1 MLQFFRWKSFF
12 LLLGSKAKIITRF
25 SFKRADLLQG
35 VISYIL
41 RNFQGKSCSC
51 MAIRIDE
58 YQNVDSFACCVNVC
72 RTPALIRLMSTHE
85 AVKFIFS
92 QYYLFMISCLH
103 IFNVL
108 QNNFA
113 NLSPCLPLASKHF
126 LALNLAELKAK
137 FKLDPVGKTL
147 LYKYKLMILDQ

>member
-1 MLQFFRWKSFF
+1 MRKLV
-12 LLLGSKAKIITRF
+12 LLLGSKAKIISRF
-25 SFKRADLLQG
+25 SFKSADLLQG

-51 MAIRIDE
+51 MAIRIDD

-72 RTPALIRLMSTHE
+72 RTPALLRLMSTHE
-85 AVKFIFS
+85 AVKFIFL

-103 IFNVL
+103 VFNVM
-108 QNNFA
+108 QSNFA

-126 LALNLAELKAK
+126 LALNLAELKDK
-137 FKLDPVGKTL
+137 FKQD
-147 LYKYKLMILDQ
+147 

>member
-1 MLQFFRWKSFF
+1 MRKYF
-12 LLLGSKAKIITRF
+12 LLLGSKAKIISRF
-25 SFKRADLLQG
+25 SFKSADLLQG

-51 MAIRIDE
+51 MAIRTDE

-72 RTPALIRLMSTHE
+72 RTPDLPRLMSNHE

-92 QYYLFMISCLH
+92 QYYLFMISCL
-103 IFNVL
+103 

-113 NLSPCLPLASKHF
+113 NLSPYPPLASKHL
-126 LALNLAELKAK
+126 LASNLAELKAK
-137 FKLDPVGKTL
+137 FKLDSVGSTL
-147 LYKYKLMILDQ
+147 HYEMMR